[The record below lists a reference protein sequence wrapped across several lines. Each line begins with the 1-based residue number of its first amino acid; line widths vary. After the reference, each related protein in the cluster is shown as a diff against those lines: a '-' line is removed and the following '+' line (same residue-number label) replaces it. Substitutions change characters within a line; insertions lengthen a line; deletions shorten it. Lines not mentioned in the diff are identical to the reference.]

1 MLCQKYIR
9 YTKVNLIVDE
19 YDGEILDEVERAS
32 LTNFQI
38 RKCLHMMKKKGS
50 KNTFCM
56 LQKRNGK
63 KDYLS

>member
-19 YDGEILDEVERAS
+19 YDGEVLDEVERAS
-32 LTNFQI
+32 LTNFQA

-50 KNTFCM
+50 KNTF
-56 LQKRNGK
+56 
-63 KDYLS
+63 